1 MSQSSGLSQWL
12 EKDLGELE
20 GLLRGLKPEDAE
32 ALWDEVLGAKRVFIL
47 GAGRSGLMLKA
58 FAMRL
63 MHIGLT
69 AHVVGEVST
78 PSAGRGDLLIVA
90 SASGSTGTIVA
101 GARLARRAGA
111 RIAALTAGAASPI
124 GRLAN
129 VSVRFKGAST
139 KKRGF
144 PLEGM
149 PLGTVFEQALL
160 VFLDCSVASLA
171 ARLGVT
177 EDDMRS
183 RHANLE

>member
-1 MSQSSGLSQWL
+1 MNQSSGPSQWL
-12 EKDLGELE
+12 EKDLGELD
-20 GLLRGLKPEDAE
+20 GLLRRLKPEDAD
-32 ALWDEVLGAKRVFIL
+32 ALRDEILGAKRVFVL
-47 GAGRSGLMLKA
+47 GAGRSGLMLEA

-63 MHIGLT
+63 MHIGFS
-69 AHVVGEVST
+69 AHVVGEVTT
-78 PSAGRGDLLIVA
+78 PSAGPRDLVIVA
-90 SASGSTGTIVA
+90 SASGSTETTVA

-160 VFLDCSVASLA
+160 VFLDCTAACLA

-183 RHANLE
+183 HHANLE